1 MEVHATPPLNT
12 IPSVQRPRVV
22 TDYKQPSEIT
32 EQEQQ
37 QIQQLTARD
46 RVVLSHEAAHIAA
59 GGSII
64 RGSANFSF
72 QRGPNGVQYAV
83 GGEVNI
89 DTSKVEGDPQATLQK
104 AIQIQAAALAPV
116 QSSSQDRS
124 IAAQAAQLAVEA
136 RAEITQQRNFDNR
149 EQQISLSTAAST
161 PRQQAGELLEVLV

>member
-32 EQEQQ
+32 EQEQR
-37 QIQQLTARD
+37 QIQRLTARD
-46 RVVLSHEAAHIAA
+46 RVVRSHEAAHIAA

-89 DTSKVEGDPQATLQK
+89 DTSKVEGNP
-104 AIQIQAAALAPV
+104 
-116 QSSSQDRS
+116 
-124 IAAQAAQLAVEA
+124 
-136 RAEITQQRNFDNR
+136 
-149 EQQISLSTAAST
+149 
-161 PRQQAGELLEVLV
+161 